1 MSFFVELS
9 YIWTSLSN
17 MNRRFNTLLI
27 LLILIIIGVIVIN
40 LNVGF
45 IKLSWKDFWL
55 SNTDNSGIAQLRI
68 NRVIGMLLAGLSIP
82 TSGFL
87 LQEYFK
93 NPLAGPDVLGITSVS
108 SLAVAFYIFFSQD
121 FLLPDWLQSSFISVS
136 AIGGSFVLM
145 FVLIAF
151 SSRFRN
157 PSFIIIFGFLISAM
171 AGAMV
176 SILQFYVESQSLKN
190 YVLWSFGANNNVSG
204 SQLIILA
211 VLCFIGLFISFKTIK
226 PLMGN
231 ALGNSYARSFGVN
244 LDFLK
249 YTVIL
254 ATSLLSA
261 SVTAF
266 LGPILFV
273 GIVVPHF
280 CRLIFNPAQLWHQ
293 WILNMILGILLM
305 QLFSIISEL
314 TQFPINIITSIF
326 GIPVILLMLLKQSK
340 SLQ

>member
-1 MSFFVELS
+1 
-9 YIWTSLSN
+9 
-17 MNRRFNTLLI
+17 MNRRFNALLVI
-27 LLILIIIGVIVIN
+27 LCLGIISLIFFN

-45 IKLSWKDFWL
+45 IKLSWTDFWQTE
-55 SNTDNSGIAQLRI
+55 SANSAIAQIRI
-68 NRVIGMLLAGLSIP
+68 NRVLGVLLAGLSIP

-108 SLAVAFYIFFSQD
+108 SLAVAFYIFFSQA
-121 FLLPDWLQSSFISVS
+121 LALPDWLQSSFISIS
-136 AIGGSFVLM
+136 AITGSLLLM
-145 FVLIAF
+145 GILIIF
-151 SSRFRN
+151 SSRFKN
-157 PSFIIIFGFLISAM
+157 SSFIIIFGFLISAL
-171 AGAMV
+171 AGAIV
-176 SILQFYVESQSLKN
+176 SILQFYVESQNLKN
-190 YVLWSFGANNNVSG
+190 YILWSFGANNNISG

-211 VLCFIGLFISFKTIK
+211 LLCFVGLFVSFKTIK
-226 PLMGN
+226 PLIGN
-231 ALGNSYARSFGVN
+231 ALGDAYARSFGIN

-249 YTVIL
+249 YSVIL

-280 CRLIFNPAQLWHQ
+280 CRLIFNPSQLWHQ
-293 WILNMILGILLM
+293 WILNMLLGVLLM
-305 QLFSIISEL
+305 ECFSIISEL